1 MSKGALKVVC
11 TGGVVVLLLMATN
24 NVVNATPRTSA
35 GNDAVRQSAVR
46 SLITGEID
54 ETRLVML
61 TGNTRPEANSRN
73 DRGALPEGYRMEG
86 MILLLQ
92 RAPEREQAFVELI
105 NQLHDKSSPN
115 FHKWLNAA
123 EIGERF
129 GLSNQDI
136 ATVSRWLKS
145 HGFTV
150 NGVYA
155 NRMMIAFS
163 GNAGQI
169 RQAFHAEMH
178 NLSVDGVA
186 HIANMNDPQIPD
198 ALAAAVKGVFRLTIS
213 GRVR

>member
-115 FHKWLNAA
+115 FHKWLNAC
-123 EIGERF
+123 
-129 GLSNQDI
+129 LLY
-136 ATVSRWLKS
+136 T
-145 HGFTV
+145 
-150 NGVYA
+150 
-155 NRMMIAFS
+155 S
-163 GNAGQI
+163 G
-169 RQAFHAEMH
+169 
-178 NLSVDGVA
+178 
-186 HIANMNDPQIPD
+186 
-198 ALAAAVKGVFRLTIS
+198 
-213 GRVR
+213 